1 MLNSG
6 RVFTGNPL
14 TPSPAA
20 ANSTMSLPFL
30 KELIVDLF
38 AGGGG
43 ASKGISRAYR
53 EPDVAVNH
61 NAVALAVHRANHPT
75 TDHYVSDVFE
85 VDPIAA
91 TGGNPVGLLWA
102 SADCR
107 HFSRA
112 KGGKPLDKKV
122 RGLAWV
128 IIRWAFATRPRLVIS
143 ENVLELTGWGPLDD
157 KGKPIKS
164 EQGRTFK
171 AFISALTTGIPVD
184 HPDIPEI
191 LDAIGN
197 DVPVEALVKGLGYQ
211 VEWRERIAAN
221 AGARTIRKR
230 LYLIARSD
238 GKPIVWPEP
247 SRHKTG
253 IGDAQWRGVD
263 SCIDWSDLG
272 KSVFRAR
279 PLAYNTNRRIAKGFW
294 RHVIQDPQPFIV
306 PLRGTSAS
314 HTSTHSLTDPLSTIS
329 AGGTHHAL
337 VSPEMQPHRIAAGS
351 IVTLRKGTVGRTVDK
366 PLSVITTNSGHH
378 AVTAAHMT
386 HLSATG
392 DMGGASSSE
401 AVAAFLE
408 QANGGFYK
416 GDGRA
421 AKEPISTICG
431 SGANQRLVGA
441 YFARARGAAN
451 DESELVD
458 IPDVLTDEQRA
469 AAKRCAQYLHAYL
482 PEQFPEAAEMI
493 LIGQYVLVDITLRM
507 LQPEEL
513 KRAQGFPDDYI
524 IDRGLFV
531 DEVTG
536 LAVWK
541 SVSKTN
547 QVKLIGNSV
556 CPDEAEA
563 LVRANAADEIE
574 LYQKLAA

>member
-1 MLNSG
+1 MRLCVQVNSTARPVSFRPRYAFVG
-6 RVFTGNPL
+6 KSGEATTIL
-14 TPSPAA
+14 TP
-20 ANSTMSLPFL
+20 
-30 KELIVDLF
+30 
-38 AGGGG
+38 G
-43 ASKGISRAYR
+43 A
-53 EPDVAVNH
+53 
-61 NAVALAVHRANHPT
+61 
-75 TDHYVSDVFE
+75 
-85 VDPIAA
+85 
-91 TGGNPVGLLWA
+91 
-102 SADCR
+102 
-107 HFSRA
+107 
-112 KGGKPLDKKV
+112 
-122 RGLAWV
+122 
-128 IIRWAFATRPRLVIS
+128 
-143 ENVLELTGWGPLDD
+143 
-157 KGKPIKS
+157 
-164 EQGRTFK
+164 
-171 AFISALTTGIPVD
+171 
-184 HPDIPEI
+184 
-191 LDAIGN
+191 
-197 DVPVEALVKGLGYQ
+197 
-211 VEWRERIAAN
+211 
-221 AGARTIRKR
+221 
-230 LYLIARSD
+230 
-238 GKPIVWPEP
+238 
-247 SRHKTG
+247 
-253 IGDAQWRGVD
+253 
-263 SCIDWSDLG
+263 
-272 KSVFRAR
+272 
-279 PLAYNTNRRIAKGFW
+279 
-294 RHVIQDPQPFIV
+294 
-306 PLRGTSAS
+306 
-314 HTSTHSLTDPLSTIS
+314 
-329 AGGTHHAL
+329 
-337 VSPEMQPHRIAAGS
+337 

-366 PLSVITTNSGHH
+366 PLSVITTNGGHH
-378 AVTAAHMT
+378 AATAAHMT

-392 DMGGASSSE
+392 DMGGASGSE

-531 DEVTG
+531 HEVTG